1 MDRTIA
7 KQLILQNKL
16 ERQQREEELKLKTEI
31 EQKLLERA
39 RTEEEQINKRR
50 KEAQDKIQEKRRA
63 RLEKQKEERPN
74 VEEGEERE
82 YALRLQTEQEEKQRQ
97 EEKRRQQELEANL
110 RVEAELAERNRVEKE
125 RLTQVRA
132 QIGALHEDIN
142 AEKQSLEILKQ
153 EEINLK
159 NDADKFMGNSKNDA
173 EKMKMFVMAAMRK
186 MEQDILSNN
195 QDVDTSFVNEVTK
208 FKGNE
213 KEVLK
218 QQKSVEEELK
228 LKINRKLLKIQE
240 LKNSV
245 YKLHCEL

>member
-1 MDRTIA
+1 M
-7 KQLILQNKL
+7 
-16 ERQQREEELKLKTEI
+16 EEKLK
-31 EQKLLERA
+31 A
-39 RTEEEQINKRR
+39 
-50 KEAQDKIQEKRRA
+50 
-63 RLEKQKEERPN
+63 
-74 VEEGEERE
+74 
-82 YALRLQTEQEEKQRQ
+82 
-97 EEKRRQQELEANL
+97 
-110 RVEAELAERNRVEKE
+110 EAEISEQNRVEKE
-125 RLTQVRA
+125 RLIQVRA
-132 QIGALHEDIN
+132 QIDALNEEIK

-159 NDADKFMGNSKNDA
+159 NDSDKFMGNSKNEA
-173 EKMKMFVMAAMRK
+173 EKMKMFALEAMRK
-186 MEQDILSNN
+186 MEQDILSNT

-245 YKLHCEL
+245 YKLQCEL

>member
-1 MDRTIA
+1 M
-7 KQLILQNKL
+7 
-16 ERQQREEELKLKTEI
+16 EE
-31 EQKLLERA
+31 
-39 RTEEEQINKRR
+39 
-50 KEAQDKIQEKRRA
+50 
-63 RLEKQKEERPN
+63 
-74 VEEGEERE
+74 
-82 YALRLQTEQEEKQRQ
+82 
-97 EEKRRQQELEANL
+97 NL

-213 KEVLK
+213 KEVLN

>member
-1 MDRTIA
+1 M
-7 KQLILQNKL
+7 
-16 ERQQREEELKLKTEI
+16 EEKLK
-31 EQKLLERA
+31 A
-39 RTEEEQINKRR
+39 
-50 KEAQDKIQEKRRA
+50 
-63 RLEKQKEERPN
+63 
-74 VEEGEERE
+74 
-82 YALRLQTEQEEKQRQ
+82 
-97 EEKRRQQELEANL
+97 
-110 RVEAELAERNRVEKE
+110 EAEISEQNRVEKE

-132 QIGALHEDIN
+132 QIDALNEEIN

-159 NDADKFMGNSKNDA
+159 NDSDKFMGNSKNEA
-173 EKMKMFVMAAMRK
+173 EKMKMFALEAMRK
-186 MEQDILSNN
+186 MEQEIFSNN

-245 YKLHCEL
+245 YKLQCEL

>member
-1 MDRTIA
+1 M
-7 KQLILQNKL
+7 
-16 ERQQREEELKLKTEI
+16 EEKLK
-31 EQKLLERA
+31 
-39 RTEEEQINKRR
+39 
-50 KEAQDKIQEKRRA
+50 
-63 RLEKQKEERPN
+63 
-74 VEEGEERE
+74 
-82 YALRLQTEQEEKQRQ
+82 
-97 EEKRRQQELEANL
+97 
-110 RVEAELAERNRVEKE
+110 VEAELSERNRVEKE

-132 QIGALHEDIN
+132 EIDALNEEIS

-159 NDADKFMGNSKNDA
+159 NDSDKFMGNSKNEA
-173 EKMKMFVMAAMRK
+173 EKMKMFALEAMRK
-186 MEQDILSNN
+186 MEQEILSNN
-195 QDVDTSFVNEVTK
+195 QDIDTSFVNEVTK

-245 YKLHCEL
+245 YKLQCEL

>member
-1 MDRTIA
+1 M
-7 KQLILQNKL
+7 
-16 ERQQREEELKLKTEI
+16 EE
-31 EQKLLERA
+31 
-39 RTEEEQINKRR
+39 
-50 KEAQDKIQEKRRA
+50 
-63 RLEKQKEERPN
+63 
-74 VEEGEERE
+74 
-82 YALRLQTEQEEKQRQ
+82 
-97 EEKRRQQELEANL
+97 NL

-132 QIGALHEDIN
+132 QIDALHEDIN

-159 NDADKFMGNSKNDA
+159 NDADKFKGNSKNDA

>member
-1 MDRTIA
+1 M
-7 KQLILQNKL
+7 
-16 ERQQREEELKLKTEI
+16 EEKLK
-31 EQKLLERA
+31 
-39 RTEEEQINKRR
+39 
-50 KEAQDKIQEKRRA
+50 
-63 RLEKQKEERPN
+63 
-74 VEEGEERE
+74 
-82 YALRLQTEQEEKQRQ
+82 
-97 EEKRRQQELEANL
+97 
-110 RVEAELAERNRVEKE
+110 VEAELSERNRVEKE

-132 QIGALHEDIN
+132 EIDALNEEIS
-142 AEKQSLEILKQ
+142 AEKQSLEILRQ

-159 NDADKFMGNSKNDA
+159 NDSDKFMGNSKNEA
-173 EKMKMFVMAAMRK
+173 EKMKMFALEAMRK
-186 MEQDILSNN
+186 MEQEIFSNN

-245 YKLHCEL
+245 YKLQCEL

>member
-1 MDRTIA
+1 M
-7 KQLILQNKL
+7 
-16 ERQQREEELKLKTEI
+16 EEKLK
-31 EQKLLERA
+31 A
-39 RTEEEQINKRR
+39 
-50 KEAQDKIQEKRRA
+50 
-63 RLEKQKEERPN
+63 
-74 VEEGEERE
+74 
-82 YALRLQTEQEEKQRQ
+82 
-97 EEKRRQQELEANL
+97 
-110 RVEAELAERNRVEKE
+110 EAEISEQNRVEKE
-125 RLTQVRA
+125 RLIQVRA
-132 QIGALHEDIN
+132 QIDALNEEIK

-159 NDADKFMGNSKNDA
+159 NDSDKFMGNSKNDA

-186 MEQDILSNN
+186 MEQDILSNT

-245 YKLHCEL
+245 YKLQCEL

>member
-1 MDRTIA
+1 MV
-7 KQLILQNKL
+7 L
-16 ERQQREEELKLKTEI
+16 
-31 EQKLLERA
+31 
-39 RTEEEQINKRR
+39 
-50 KEAQDKIQEKRRA
+50 
-63 RLEKQKEERPN
+63 
-74 VEEGEERE
+74 
-82 YALRLQTEQEEKQRQ
+82 
-97 EEKRRQQELEANL
+97 QELEEKLKA
-110 RVEAELAERNRVEKE
+110 EAEISEQNRVEKE
-125 RLTQVRA
+125 RLIQVRA
-132 QIGALHEDIN
+132 QIDALNEEIK
-142 AEKQSLEILKQ
+142 AEKQFLEILKQ

-159 NDADKFMGNSKNDA
+159 NDSDKFMGNSKNDA

-186 MEQDILSNN
+186 MEQDILSNT

-245 YKLHCEL
+245 YKLQCELQG

>member
-1 MDRTIA
+1 M
-7 KQLILQNKL
+7 
-16 ERQQREEELKLKTEI
+16 EEKLK
-31 EQKLLERA
+31 A
-39 RTEEEQINKRR
+39 
-50 KEAQDKIQEKRRA
+50 
-63 RLEKQKEERPN
+63 
-74 VEEGEERE
+74 
-82 YALRLQTEQEEKQRQ
+82 
-97 EEKRRQQELEANL
+97 
-110 RVEAELAERNRVEKE
+110 EAEISEQNRVEKE
-125 RLTQVRA
+125 RLIQVRA
-132 QIGALHEDIN
+132 QIDALNEEIK
-142 AEKQSLEILKQ
+142 AEKQFLEILKQ

-159 NDADKFMGNSKNDA
+159 NDSDKFMGNSKNDA

-186 MEQDILSNN
+186 MEQDILSNT

-245 YKLHCEL
+245 YKLQCEL

>member
-1 MDRTIA
+1 MF
-7 KQLILQNKL
+7 L
-16 ERQQREEELKLKTEI
+16 
-31 EQKLLERA
+31 
-39 RTEEEQINKRR
+39 
-50 KEAQDKIQEKRRA
+50 
-63 RLEKQKEERPN
+63 
-74 VEEGEERE
+74 
-82 YALRLQTEQEEKQRQ
+82 
-97 EEKRRQQELEANL
+97 QELEEKL
-110 RVEAELAERNRVEKE
+110 KVEAELSERNRVEKE

-132 QIGALHEDIN
+132 EIDALNEEIS
-142 AEKQSLEILKQ
+142 AEKQSLEILRQ

-159 NDADKFMGNSKNDA
+159 NDSDKFMGNSKNDA

-186 MEQDILSNN
+186 MEQDILSNI

-245 YKLHCEL
+245 YKLQCELWG

>member
-1 MDRTIA
+1 MV
-7 KQLILQNKL
+7 L
-16 ERQQREEELKLKTEI
+16 
-31 EQKLLERA
+31 
-39 RTEEEQINKRR
+39 
-50 KEAQDKIQEKRRA
+50 
-63 RLEKQKEERPN
+63 
-74 VEEGEERE
+74 
-82 YALRLQTEQEEKQRQ
+82 
-97 EEKRRQQELEANL
+97 QELEEKLKA
-110 RVEAELAERNRVEKE
+110 EAEISEQNRVEKE
-125 RLTQVRA
+125 RLIQVRA
-132 QIGALHEDIN
+132 QIDALNEEIK

-159 NDADKFMGNSKNDA
+159 NDSDKFMGNSKNDA

-186 MEQDILSNN
+186 MEQDILSNT

-218 QQKSVEEELK
+218 QQKSDEEELK

-245 YKLHCEL
+245 YKLQCELQG